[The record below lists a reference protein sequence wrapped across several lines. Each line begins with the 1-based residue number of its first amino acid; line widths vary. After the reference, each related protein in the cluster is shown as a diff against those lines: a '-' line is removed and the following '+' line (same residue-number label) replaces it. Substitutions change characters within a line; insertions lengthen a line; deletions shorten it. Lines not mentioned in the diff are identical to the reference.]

1 MMDYIA
7 ANLPALDFEATRN
20 FYAMLGFHC
29 LYQSDVWMM
38 LEKENLKLEFFITQ
52 N

>member
-7 ANLPALDFEATRN
+7 ANLPAIDFETTRN
-20 FYAMLGFHC
+20 FYAMLGFQC
-29 LYQSDVWMM
+29 LYQSDAWMI
-38 LEKENLKLEFFITQ
+38 LEKANLKLEFFTTQ